1 MKRQGTEEQ
10 QMDSDPSLKKAPD
23 RLEGLRL
30 LILVLMSLIISVLLF
45 PDIFDRPMSYK
56 LGDVSQ
62 EDIKATRDLLIEN
75 DELTEKNRVEAA
87 EAVPSVY
94 DFDPDASDL
103 ALKLK
108 QAMSEA
114 RETYFPASPQDKTSA
129 SKADR
134 ETAEAEKEEQRTLA
148 QYQFF
153 QTLEISRDQKLFG
166 DLAKNKFAVEIE
178 ENTSDLLTQVFSK
191 GIVGNTMILM
201 SQQQKGIT
209 LINLQTGDQSL
220 VTDLSRFYSI
230 EGAKSYIRSLKED
243 IREKTGSSTYANN
256 SVNLA
261 ISLIRTNVTSNGR
274 ETLLRKEVA
283 RQAVKPSFYQIK
295 TGEMLIREGERIEPE
310 HLVKLSAENKLLDEK
325 DTLKRVPGMAA
336 LIAMLFASI
345 YISGLMKFKSRVNE
359 RSQLLFAVITL
370 TVMFLLTWAYDFI
383 AEEIARGFHT
393 ITYRSLLFAMPV
405 ACGSMLIAIFQGMG
419 MALVFSLVISILASL
434 VIQSGGEEFFIYF
447 FVSGLLAAYWV
458 KDYRQRGILIR
469 TGAKVGLVNI
479 LLCLSM
485 QIIYG
490 SLFSTDTIVAVVAG
504 FLGGILTG
512 VISTGIIPLV
522 EMSFGFTTD
531 IKLLELANLDQP
543 LLRKL
548 MVQAPGTYHHSV
560 IVSSMAEVSA
570 KAINAN
576 PLLSKVAA
584 YYHDIGKMKK
594 PHYFIENQMGGENRH
609 DKLAPSMSAL
619 IILSHVKDGVEL
631 AMEHRLNREIIDII
645 EQHQGTKLISFFYE
659 KANSQA
665 EGKGSKAFKIKEE
678 DYRYPGPKPQTKEAG
693 LVMLADMVEAA
704 TRALTDPNPS
714 RIQGTVQRIINKVF
728 SDGQLDECE
737 ITLKDLHEIAKS
749 FNITLSGIFHY
760 RVEYP
765 DSNLKNGK
773 KQENGNTDNIQ
784 EEDTGV
790 KHPDDKESNEEG
802 LRRLGM

>member
-1 MKRQGTEEQ
+1 MA
-10 QMDSDPSLKKAPD
+10 SDPSLKKTPD
-23 RLEGLRL
+23 SLEGLRL
-30 LILVLMSLIISVLLF
+30 MILVLMSLIISVLLF
-45 PDIFDRPMSYK
+45 PDIFDRPRTYK
-56 LGDVSQ
+56 VGDVSL
-62 EDIKATRDLLIEN
+62 EDIKATRDLLIAN
-75 DELTEKNRVEAA
+75 DALTDKNRGEAV

-103 ALKLK
+103 VLRLK
-108 QAMSEA
+108 QAMGEA
-114 RETYFPASPQDKTSA
+114 REIYYPAPSGDV
-129 SKADR
+129 
-134 ETAEAEKEEQRTLA
+134 TATLPAGQESSEEEQRAAA
-148 QYQFF
+148 QEQFF
-153 QTLEISRDQKLFG
+153 QTLEISPNQKLFN
-166 DLAKNKFAVEIE
+166 DLVKNRFADKIE
-178 ENTSDLLTQVFSK
+178 ENASELLTQVFNK
-191 GIVGNTMILM
+191 GVVGNAMVLM

-230 EGAKSYIRSLKED
+230 EGAKNYISSLKED
-243 IREKTGSSTYANN
+243 IREKTRSSAYAGI

-261 ISLIRTNVTSNGR
+261 ISLIRTNVTSNSR
-274 ETLLRKEVA
+274 ETLVRRALA
-283 RQAVKPSFYQIK
+283 REAVKPSFYQIK
-295 TGEMLIREGERIEPE
+295 TGEMLIREGERIDPE
-310 HLVKLSAENKLLDEK
+310 HIVKLSAENRLRDEK

-336 LIAMLFASI
+336 LIAMLFAAV
-345 YISGLMKFKSRVNE
+345 YISGLVKVKSRVNE
-359 RSQLLFAVITL
+359 PRQLLFAVITL
-370 TVMFLLTWAYDFI
+370 TVIFLLAWAYDFI
-383 AEEIARGFHT
+383 AVESARGFHS
-393 ITYRSLLFAMPV
+393 ITYKSLLFAMPV

-419 MALVFSLVISILASL
+419 MALVFSMLISILSSL
-434 VIQSGGEEFFIYF
+434 VIQGGEEFFIYF
-447 FVSGLLAAYWV
+447 FVGSLLAAYWV

-485 QIIYG
+485 EINYG
-490 SLFSTDTIVAVVAG
+490 TLVSIDSIVAVVAG
-504 FLGGILTG
+504 FIGGMLAG
-512 VISTGIIPLV
+512 VITTGIIPLV

-543 LLRKL
+543 LLREL

-560 IVSSMAEVSA
+560 IVSSMVEASA

-594 PHYFIENQMGGENRH
+594 PLYFIENQMGGENRH

-619 IILSHVKDGVEL
+619 IILAHVRDGVEL
-631 AMEHRLNREIIDII
+631 ARGHRLNREIIDII

-659 KANSQA
+659 KAKSQA
-665 EGKGSKAFKIKEE
+665 EGRGAKAFKIKEE

-704 TRALTDPNPS
+704 TRALTDPNPG
-714 RIQGTVQRIINKVF
+714 RVQGTVQRIINKVF
-728 SDGQLDECE
+728 SDGQLDDCE

-749 FNITLSGIFHY
+749 FNRTLSGIFHS

-773 KQENGNTDNIQ
+773 KPENGNTDNIQ
-784 EEDTGV
+784 EEDPGV
-790 KHPDDKESNEEG
+790 KHPGDKESNEEG
-802 LRRLGM
+802 LKRLGM